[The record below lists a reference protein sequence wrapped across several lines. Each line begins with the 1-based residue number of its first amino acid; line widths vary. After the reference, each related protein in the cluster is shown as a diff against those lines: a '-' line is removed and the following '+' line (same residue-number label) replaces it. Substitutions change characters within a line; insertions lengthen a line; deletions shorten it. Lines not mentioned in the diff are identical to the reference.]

1 MLIYY
6 LLFIIAG
13 FSVIR
18 VIFIADTLDFIA
30 FALFLI
36 PYSLFLLRSSFC
48 YKMFMVGGMI
58 TKCYQVD
65 NQAIGSLAPGFI
77 GGSNLTFKMG

>member
-1 MLIYY
+1 MDY
-6 LLFIIAG
+6 LLFIIADFRYLG
-13 FSVIR
+13 DFSLL
-18 VIFIADTLDFIA
+18 TP
-30 FALFLI
+30 LI
-36 PYSLFLLRSSFC
+36 LLHLPYSLFLLRSSFC

>member
-1 MLIYY
+1 LVDW
-6 LLFIIAG
+6 LFIIYNSN
-13 FSVIR
+13 FWVISEF
-18 VIFIADTLDFIA
+18 FIAETIDFIA

-65 NQAIGSLAPGFI
+65 NQATGSLAPGFI

>member
-1 MLIYY
+1 
-6 LLFIIAG
+6 
-13 FSVIR
+13 
-18 VIFIADTLDFIA
+18 
-30 FALFLI
+30 
-36 PYSLFLLRSSFC
+36 
-48 YKMFMVGGMI
+48 MVGGMI